1 MAIIYTYPRKT
12 DPSSQDTLLIS
23 DVEDGNKTKQVSI
36 KDIRGATVS
45 GVSSIIADTPN
56 VTLSPAAGTGDV
68 GISVTGWTQIN
79 GVLKTSG
86 SDVPT
91 GNIVASA
98 SEVATFAVK
107 ADTNMKIQGDNASTD
122 TTGTACDAASAS
134 GPRTTGGAA
143 GDG

>member
-36 KDIRGATVS
+36 QDIRGATVS

-68 GISVTGWTQIN
+68 GISVEGWTTIT
-79 GVLKTSG
+79 GTS
-86 SDVPT
+86 S
-91 GNIVASA
+91 NIVASA
-98 SEVATFAVK
+98 GSTAIFAVNT
-107 ADTNMKIQGDNASTD
+107 DTNFAI
-122 TTGTACDAASAS
+122 TGDAAN
-134 GPRTTGGAA
+134 TLTYQLGAPTA
-143 GDG
+143 ANFRRAAMTAKKK